1 MDPPFIQVHSEV
13 ISYLEEL
20 HQTQELNHKQ
30 YKAYIEKNRLSKV
43 FGLDSFYFQTRLFD
57 LETKQLHEQYSFI
70 NNRIYCDYYKL
81 YAMIKLFYKESF
93 KLDPKKRSYP
103 IYKDLET
110 FKKYDIQETISLI
123 SDIREM
129 IKKVY
134 TYVEKNAE
142 EIGIR
147 YSNPSIHIENYR
159 YNQHYNNALLK
170 NKMELYE
177 KYLHS
182 YHIYHMSFLSHLRDK
197 IMLLFRQTKNRVMM
211 GNSEEWVE
219 ERLIQDP
226 IRDSKYENLEK
237 VEILIHPKNLVPIVQ
252 SETNVS
258 QVENSLSHSKP
269 LEISVDMPLQ
279 VQEVEPLITLTLEVP
294 VIPVEVPVVPLEVPV
309 VPLEVPVVP
318 VEVPVVP
325 VEVPVVPLEVPVVP
339 LEVPVVP
346 LEVPV
351 VPLEVPVVPLEVPV
365 IPLEVQV
372 VPVEVPVVPVEV
384 QVEVPVV
391 PVVPL
396 EVQLE
401 VPVVPVVPLEVQLE
415 VPVVPVVP
423 LEVPVV
429 PVEVQVE
436 VPEVPPPPTLERSLT
451 ELPPLPPLLL
461 PEDLEVK
468 ENDLLKKKGKKNKK

>member
-1 MDPPFIQVHSEV
+1 MESFLQVHAEV
-13 ISYLEEL
+13 LRYLEKL
-20 HQTQELNHKQ
+20 HETQEMYHTQ
-30 YKAYIEKNRLSKV
+30 YKEYIEKNRESKV
-43 FGLDSFYFQTRLFD
+43 FGLDSFYFQSRLYD
-57 LETKQLHEQYSFI
+57 LETKQLQEQYSFI

-81 YAMIKLFYKESF
+81 YAMVKVFYKESF
-93 KLDPKKRSYP
+93 KLEPKKRTFP
-103 IYKDLET
+103 LYKDLEV
-110 FKKYDIQETISLI
+110 FKQYDIQEAITLNV
-123 SDIREM
+123 DIQEM
-129 IKKVY
+129 IKKAY
-134 TYVEKNAE
+134 AYVEKHE
-142 EIGIR
+142 EDIVVQ
-147 YSNPSIHIENYR
+147 YSNPSLHIENYK
-159 YNQHYNNALLK
+159 YNHHYNNALLK

-401 VPVVPVVPLEVQLE
+401 VPVVPVVPLEV
-415 VPVVPVVP
+415 
-423 LEVPVV
+423 PVV